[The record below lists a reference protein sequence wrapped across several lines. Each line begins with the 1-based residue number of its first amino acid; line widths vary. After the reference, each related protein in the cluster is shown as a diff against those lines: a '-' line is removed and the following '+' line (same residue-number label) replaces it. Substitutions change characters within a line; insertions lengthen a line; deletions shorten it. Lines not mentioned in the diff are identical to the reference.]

1 MLPARSPA
9 RPFRW
14 RSLGDVLP
22 LQPLQ
27 FQTMWLTYMVPI
39 KTIPSIHRLG
49 VRKPIVSMSC
59 VSWRVPACR
68 AAVMLLLG
76 WILPSALGQPATPE
90 LEPNNSPATATT
102 LDVSSGVAV
111 ASGAIGMVGDH
122 DFFSFTAPAGAHVW
136 LLVDTGGS
144 QLPGATSRDSLVTL
158 YAGNG
163 TTFIEED
170 DNDGSGNGADFT
182 EETGLASAIAGRT
195 LVSGGTYY
203 VKVSEAANT
212 GIINP
217 YKLYVT
223 VSFTAASPE
232 AEGNN
237 SPGTANP
244 ILGLGLPVGVRS
256 GAILSPTDVDVYSV
270 TIAAGNTLVVGLD
283 VDPGRTGAAT
293 DLVAEFVSTDQV
305 NVLYTANSSGSEP
318 GASEAFAFAVPAA
331 GTYFVRVRHASA
343 GTGSYQLAAAAVG
356 SGALRFGAASYSVLE
371 NIGNA
376 TVTVFRSGGSTGL
389 VAVQFSTF
397 NGSAT
402 APADY
407 GSNSTLLTFAEG
419 VNTQIV
425 MVPIFNDSSVEPN
438 ETIRLILSSPTG
450 GAVLGGRSNAVLVIL
465 DNDEIPD
472 SATGSARSLNLN
484 SGLAVVSSLSSGV
497 PPMISPSGDEDLY
510 SFTGTTGSRLWAL
523 VDTGG
528 DPGPGSTSGDSI
540 LTLLAA
546 NGISVV
552 EEDNDD
558 GSGNGGD
565 SSLDFD
571 GDLASAIA
579 GRTLPAG
586 GIHYLR
592 IKADSTDAIID
603 PYKLFAVLTQS
614 SSPEVEPNN
623 APATAT
629 SIVNSNLPAGCR
641 DGQIGLA
648 GDVDFYSISAP
659 SNALILVSADCDPQR
674 NANSTDLLVSLLD
687 SDGATILFTADSS
700 SDEPDAAESFSF
712 KIPHDGVFYVMVR
725 HFSPSGTGAYSL
737 MVARAAAD
745 PSITE
750 IKRINADTRLTF
762 VTTAGK
768 YYRVE
773 RAPAL
778 GGTNAWTVL
787 PGTIEGTGGSVQF
800 LDAGGATQ
808 AQRFY
813 RIRELP

>member
-1 MLPARSPA
+1 MAM
-9 RPFRW
+9 
-14 RSLGDVLP
+14 VLANP
-22 LQPLQ
+22 CFLL
-27 FQTMWLTYMVPI
+27 FLFLAV
-39 KTIPSIHRLG
+39 TI
-49 VRKPIVSMSC
+49 
-59 VSWRVPACR
+59 
-68 AAVMLLLG
+68 AA
-76 WILPSALGQPATPE
+76 AHGQPATPE
-90 LEPNNSPATATT
+90 LEPNNSPATATS
-102 LDVSSGVAV
+102 LDASSGVTV
-111 ASGAIGMVGDH
+111 ACGAIGTVGDH
-122 DFFSFTAPAGAHVW
+122 DFFSFTAPPGAQVW

-144 QLPGATSRDSLVTL
+144 QLPGATSRDSVVTV

-163 TTFIEED
+163 STVIEED

-203 VKVSEAANT
+203 IKISEAANT

-217 YKLYVT
+217 YKLYVV
-223 VSFTAASPE
+223 VSLDTASTE
-232 AEGNN
+232 SEGND

-244 ILGLGLPVGVRS
+244 ILGLGMSVGVRT
-256 GAILSPTDVDVYSV
+256 GAISSGTDVDMYSV
-270 TIAAGNTLVVGLD
+270 TVAAGNTLIVALD
-283 VDPGRTGAAT
+283 ADPGRTGAAM
-293 DLVAEFVSTDQV
+293 DLVAELVSTDQV

-318 GASEAFAFAVPAA
+318 GASEAFAYGVPAA

-343 GTGSYQLAAAAVG
+343 GTGSYQLAVATVG
-356 SGALRFGAASYSVLE
+356 SGALQFGAVSYSVLE
-371 NIGNA
+371 NVGNA
-376 TVTVFRSGGSTGL
+376 TITVFRSGGSTGL
-389 VAVQFSTF
+389 VSVQFSTF

-407 GSNSTLLTFAEG
+407 ASNSTLLTFAQG
-419 VNTQIV
+419 VNTQTV
-425 MVPIFNDSSVEPN
+425 MVPIANDSSVEPN

-472 SATGSARSLNLN
+472 NATGSARSLNLN

-497 PPMISPSGDEDLY
+497 VPMISPGGDEDLY

-546 NGISVV
+546 NGTSVV

-565 SSLDFD
+565 STLDFD

-579 GRTLPAG
+579 GRTLPASG
-586 GIHYLR
+586 TYYLR
-592 IKADSTDAIID
+592 IKADSTDAIIA
-603 PYKLFAVLTQS
+603 PYRLYAVLTQS
-614 SSPEVEPNN
+614 SSVEVEPNN
-623 APATAT
+623 ATATAT
-629 SIVNSNLPAGCR
+629 SIVTSNNAAGCR
-641 DGQIGLA
+641 EGQIGA
-648 GDVDFYSISAP
+648 GGDVDLYSVIAP
-659 SNALILVSADCDPQR
+659 SNAVILVSADCDPQR
-674 NANSTDLLVSLLD
+674 DGNTTDLLISLID
-687 SDGATILFTADSS
+687 SDATTVLFTADSS
-700 SDEPDAAESFSF
+700 SDEPDAAESFSY
-712 KIPHDGVFYVMVR
+712 KVPRDGTYYVQVR
-725 HFSPSGTGAYSL
+725 HFSPAGTGAYSL

-750 IKRINADTRLTF
+750 IKRINSDLRLTF
-762 VTTAGK
+762 VSTAGK

-773 RAPAL
+773 RALTL
-778 GGTNAWTVL
+778 GNTNVWTAL
-787 PGTIEGTGGSVQF
+787 PGTIEGTGGPVQF
-800 LDAGGATQ
+800 IDAGGGTQ

-813 RIRELP
+813 RVRELP